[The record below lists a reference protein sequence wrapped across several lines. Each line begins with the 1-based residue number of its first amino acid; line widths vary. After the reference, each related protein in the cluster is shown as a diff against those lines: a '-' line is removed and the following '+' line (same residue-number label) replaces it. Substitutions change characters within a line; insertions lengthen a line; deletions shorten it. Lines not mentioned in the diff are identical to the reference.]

1 MRSSMS
7 PLKHH
12 RKLRQNPDKGG
23 HIAWAE
29 EGEELSSS
37 GQAIYPM
44 HVPLL
49 FPTGSKCLS
58 L

>member
-12 RKLRQNPDKGG
+12 RKLRQNPDKGE

-29 EGEELSSS
+29 EGEELFSN
-37 GQAIYPM
+37 GQAVYPF
-44 HVPLL
+44 PLL
-49 FPTGSKCLS
+49 PTGSKCSS